1 MTPINKV
8 IYTSFE
14 SQMKENNNENM
25 FLEFVHNFDGV
36 IPLLY
41 TVMKCFIELACL
53 AIVAPC
59 WLSHDVEI
67 Y

>member
-1 MTPINKV
+1 
-8 IYTSFE
+8 
-14 SQMKENNNENM
+14 M
-25 FLEFVHNFDGV
+25 FLELVHNFDGV

-59 WLSHDVEI
+59 
-67 Y
+67 